1 MNTHADEMP
10 TTNGSAYV
18 STEVR
23 HGVSLSYVSEKLR
36 NAIVETNAL
45 ARGCPQ
51 RQRELNWLMRF
62 EVSAYLALHNSL
74 QAAND
79 PRLVD
84 RLLQLARADL
94 DKWLER
100 IARRLDCEKPH

>member
-1 MNTHADEMP
+1 MKTPIDGIP
-10 TTNGSAYV
+10 SKIGSAYV

-51 RQRELNWLMRF
+51 RQRELSWLMRF
-62 EVSAYLALHNSL
+62 EVSAYLALHNCL
-74 QAAND
+74 EAAND
-79 PRLVD
+79 PSLVD
-84 RLLQLARADL
+84 RLLHLARANL
-94 DKWLER
+94 DQWLETIER
-100 IARRLDCEKPH
+100 GIDRGQSH